1 MKRSELPEYTY
12 DKNPKTLT
20 EVMFDFVRDVL
31 TTVLPFLRLKPFA
44 KLVDKVFASQF
55 ARSFLG
61 SYAMVLMM

>member
-31 TTVLPFLRLKPFA
+31 QTALPFLRLKPFA

-61 SYAMVLMM
+61 AYAMVLMM

>member
-31 TTVLPFLRLKPFA
+31 QFIFPFLRLKPFA